1 MSHSQARRD
10 YGAQRTQDLDD
21 LNRHEN
27 SQSTQSN
34 GWHHGLCGCCAS
46 CELCLLSTFVPC
58 IVLGQTSHRLKE
70 PSMESYRH
78 INRDC
83 IFMMG
88 VTYLTGFGWMYVAPV
103 TIWYVMRKR
112 FEIRKRYGI
121 KGTDA
126 RDCCASY
133 WCLSS
138 ALVQHEREVLARQ
151 AASNTPITEGYQTQP
166 GMTLPSRQS
175 QPTT

>member
-1 MSHSQARRD
+1 MPRSQSRRED
-10 YGAQRTQDLDD
+10 GAQQVKDPDNWSGQVDGEL
-21 LNRHEN
+21 
-27 SQSTQSN
+27 TQSD
-34 GWHHGLCGCCAS
+34 GWQHGLCGCCAS

-58 IVLGQTSHRLKE
+58 LLLGQTSHRIKE
-70 PSMESYRH
+70 PSMKNYRY

-83 IFMMG
+83 LLMMG
-88 VTYLTGFGWMYVAPV
+88 VTYLTGFGWMYV
-103 TIWYVMRKR
+103 MKKR

-138 ALVQHEREVLARQ
+138 ALVQHEREVLTRQ
-151 AASNTPITEGYQTQP
+151 ASRSDPITEGYQTQTA
-166 GMTLPSRQS
+166 MELPSRYT

>member
-1 MSHSQARRD
+1 MPHSQPRRHD
-10 YGAQRTQDLDD
+10 GAQQIKTHDN
-21 LNRHEN
+21 LNRHEEGELI
-27 SQSTQSN
+27 QKD

-46 CELCLLSTFVPC
+46 CELCILSTFAPC
-58 IVLGQTSHRLKE
+58 LLLGQTSHRIKE

-83 IFMMG
+83 IVMMG
-88 VTYLTGFGWMYVAPV
+88 VTYGTGFGWMYV
-103 TIWYVMRKR
+103 MKKR

-151 AASNTPITEGYQTQP
+151 AAGADPVTEGYQAQP
-166 GMTLPSRQS
+166 AMELPFRQN

>member
-1 MSHSQARRD
+1 MPRSQTRRED
-10 YGAQRTQDLDD
+10 AAQQIKDLDNLSGQVD
-21 LNRHEN
+21 GEL
-27 SQSTQSN
+27 TQSD

-58 IVLGQTSHRLKE
+58 LLLGQTSHRIKE
-70 PSMESYRH
+70 PSMKNYRH

-83 IFMMG
+83 LLMMG
-88 VTYLTGFGWMYVAPV
+88 VTYLTGFGWMYV
-103 TIWYVMRKR
+103 MKKR

-138 ALVQHEREVLARQ
+138 ALVQHEREVLTRQ
-151 AASNTPITEGYQTQP
+151 AGRSDPITEGYQTQP
-166 GMTLPSRQS
+166 AMELPSRYT